1 MGERGMIKLRTL
13 VRILLLLKLMLFAGS
28 LQANPADYT
37 VLGVITGSKDKKG
50 VALMKQ
56 KSNGKVSAFREGEEV
71 VKGTMIKSVLR
82 KTVTFAYQDK
92 FYELAVGDDAPKE
105 IKEGEESRER
115 KIASNLTNI
124 QGIEKQGDT
133 LKVSRALK
141 DTLASGE
148 GLNKI
153 LMQAATIPYVENGKL
168 VGFRI
173 LEIDPGSIFDVAGFQ
188 NGDVITHIND
198 QAINDAGLA
207 IRALGSLKTAS
218 SATFKYLR
226 GSTPQTLTIQIQ

>member
-1 MGERGMIKLRTL
+1 MRTL
-13 VRILLLLKLMLFAGS
+13 VRILLLWNFLIFAGA
-28 LQANPADYT
+28 LQANPADFT

-56 KSNGKVSAFREGEEV
+56 KSNGRVSAFREGDEV
-71 VKGTMIKSVLR
+71 VKGTVIKSVLR
-82 KTVTFAYQDK
+82 KTVTFAYEGK
-92 FYELAVGDDAPKE
+92 FFELSVGDESPKE
-105 IKEGEESRER
+105 IKEGESRER
-115 KIASNLTNI
+115 KIASNLSGV

-207 IRALGSLKTAS
+207 IRALGSLKNASTAS
-218 SATFKYLR
+218 FKYLR
-226 GSTPQTLTIQIQ
+226 GSTPMALTIQIQ

>member
-1 MGERGMIKLRTL
+1 MTPIERDNKLRTL
-13 VRILLLLKLMLFAGS
+13 VRILLILKFILFAGA
-28 LQANPADYT
+28 LQANPADFT

-56 KSNGKVSAFREGEEV
+56 KSNGKVSAFKEGDEV
-71 VKGTMIKSVLR
+71 IKGTVIKRVLR

-92 FYELAVGDDAPKE
+92 FFELSVGDESPKE
-105 IKEGEESRER
+105 VKEGESHER
-115 KIASNLTNI
+115 KVATNLTNA

-153 LMQAATIPYVENGKL
+153 LMQAATIPYVENGRL

-188 NGDVITHIND
+188 NGDIITHIND

-207 IRALGSLKTAS
+207 IRALGSLKNTTT
-218 SATFKYLR
+218 ATFKYLR
-226 GSTPQTLTIQIQ
+226 GTSPMNLTIQIQ

>member
-1 MGERGMIKLRTL
+1 MLEL
-13 VRILLLLKLMLFAGS
+13 LFAATAFS
-28 LQANPADYT
+28 NPADFT
-37 VLGVITGSKDKKG
+37 VLGVITGSKGKKG

-56 KSNGKVSAFREGEEV
+56 KSNGKVSAWKEGDEV
-71 VKGTMIKSVLR
+71 LKGTVIKSVLR
-82 KTVTFAYQDK
+82 KTVTFAYEGK
-92 FYELAVGDDAPKE
+92 LFELSVGDEAPKE
-105 IKEGEESRER
+105 VKEGESRER
-115 KIASNLTNI
+115 AIASNLSNV
-124 QGIEKQGDT
+124 QGIEKKGDT
-133 LKVSRALK
+133 LKVSRQLK

-168 VGFRI
+168 LGFRI

-218 SATFKYLR
+218 TATFRYLR
-226 GSTPQTLTIQIQ
+226 GSSPMTLTIEIQ

>member
-1 MGERGMIKLRTL
+1 VYAKGNAKLKTFL
-13 VRILLLLKLMLFAGS
+13 RILFLLKLLFWAAS
-28 LQANPADYT
+28 LQANPADFT

-50 VALMKQ
+50 VALLKQ
-56 KSNGKVSAFREGEEV
+56 KSNGRVSAFREGDEV
-71 VKGTMIKSVLR
+71 VKGTAIKKVLR
-82 KTVTFAYQDK
+82 KTVTFTYSGK
-92 FYELAVGDDAPKE
+92 LYELAVGDETPHEVKE
-105 IKEGEESRER
+105 IESRER
-115 KIASNLTNI
+115 SIASNLTNV
-124 QGIEKQGDT
+124 QGLEKQGDT

-153 LMQAATIPYVENGKL
+153 LMQAATIPYVDNGKL

-173 LEIDPGSIFDVAGFQ
+173 LEIDPGSIFDIAGFQ

-207 IRALGSLKTAS
+207 IRALSSLKTAQT
-218 SATFKYLR
+218 ATFKYLR
-226 GSTPQTLTIQIQ
+226 GSSSLSLTIQIQ